1 LPKRLL
7 LGALEAPVS
16 QLEKAEEAV
25 NYVLKNRF
33 PDMIFKVFSYAPD
46 YPEELTYYVGQ
57 TMKFITNSRF
67 VPNGSNQME
76 EQSEEEKGWRAATAR
91 FWTASK
97 PHLKEFVKE
106 IYYSKQ
112 QLAEIREK
120 ERVQKQKDL
129 DISKG
134 PIEQGSNASA

>member
-1 LPKRLL
+1 VPKRLL
-7 LGALEAPVS
+7 LGALEGPVS

-67 VPNGSNQME
+67 VPNGGPQME
-76 EQSEEEKGWRAATAR
+76 EQSEDEKGWRAATAR
-91 FWTASK
+91 FWSASK
-97 PHLKEFVKE
+97 PHLKEFAKE
-106 IYYSKQ
+106 IYYSKTR
-112 QLAEIREK
+112 LVEIREK
-120 ERVQKQKDL
+120 ERIEKQKLLEKSNGPL
-129 DISKG
+129 D
-134 PIEQGSNASA
+134 QGAKA